1 MFGKI
6 IARKIAEKVT
16 RNEKLNEYFRRF
28 IMLWVMCTL
37 KISSCSID
45 AKTRRIVKYEKK
57 KPIDFKRVLFYAYFE
72 ACNFLI
78 F

>member
-57 KPIDFKRVLFYAYFE
+57 NLQILNEYFSTRISR
-72 ACNFLI
+72 LVI

>member
-28 IMLWVMCTL
+28 IML
-37 KISSCSID
+37 
-45 AKTRRIVKYEKK
+45 
-57 KPIDFKRVLFYAYFE
+57 
-72 ACNFLI
+72 
-78 F
+78 